1 MHSRLYSDLLRII
14 FALTAFGLAISIPA
28 SAHKPHALPP
38 EIVSAAPGIHPLG
51 HGRHH
56 IWGIEVYRATLWIVG
71 LKWSAVKPHAME
83 LQPGRSIPAD
93 SLVEAA
99 LDEMRELKLGDAAKL
114 QTWAGEMHQL
124 VPDVR
129 KGDIF
134 VIFCPSGGQTLV
146 FLDNRKTG
154 EVQDT
159 SLCPAIMG
167 IWLHPETSKGEL
179 RRTLLRH

>member
-1 MHSRLYSDLLRII
+1 MHTRLYTVLPRII
-14 FALTAFGLAISIPA
+14 IVLAVFGLVIPITA

-38 EIVSAAPGIHPLG
+38 EVVSAAPGIHPLG

-56 IWGIEVYRATLWIVG
+56 IWGFEVYRATLWIVG
-71 LKWSAVKPHAME
+71 LKWSAEKPHAME
-83 LQPGRSIPAD
+83 LEPGRTIPAD

-99 LDEMRELKLGDAAKL
+99 LDQMQDLRLGDAVKL
-114 QTWAGEMHQL
+114 QTWAREMRRL

-134 VIFCPSGGQTLV
+134 VIFCSSGGETLV

-159 SLCPAIMG
+159 SLCPAIMS
-167 IWLHPETSKGEL
+167 IWLHPESSKGEL
-179 RRTLLRH
+179 RRALLGQ